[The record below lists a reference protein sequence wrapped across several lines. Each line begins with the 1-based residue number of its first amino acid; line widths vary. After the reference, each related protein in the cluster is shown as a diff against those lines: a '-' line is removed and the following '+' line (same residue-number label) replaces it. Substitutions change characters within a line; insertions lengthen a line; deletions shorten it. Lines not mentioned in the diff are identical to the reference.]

1 MESIQD
7 QNNEGNENKVATTPR
22 SHEQIAELFQ
32 IASRETDA
40 IRRLSGCVKQLQ
52 QAQEAK
58 HTLATLSPGEIRG
71 AIELRKLREAT

>member
-1 MESIQD
+1 MTSIH
-7 QNNEGNENKVATTPR
+7 NENDSAPKPR
-22 SHEQIAELFQ
+22 SHEQIAELFK

-40 IRRLSGCVKQLQ
+40 IRRLSGCVEQLQ

-71 AIELRKLREAT
+71 AIELRRLR